1 MVELAT
7 AGRDG
12 LRMEFR
18 LAESTDNYST
28 LALVRRLLV
37 DEALVHWPFYALAF
51 ALMAVAAA
59 ATAATAYLLGTMT
72 NETYVSHNFHGII
85 VIGVAAVGI
94 FAAKGFATYGAT
106 VMLSR
111 IGNRIVADNQ
121 QRMFDKLLHEDVGF
135 FADRHSSEFIARLTT
150 GANAVSQVINL
161 LITAIGRD
169 LMSLIG
175 LCIVMVIQD
184 PVMSLVGVIVAP
196 PAFLFLRKLIRRVRG
211 IARMQFTGG
220 TQIIETMQEALQG
233 IRMVKAFALEDEM
246 RRRLAV
252 SVKQVEHESNKM
264 ARVANRA
271 SPMMEILGG
280 VAIAVASIYCGYRVI
295 ETGAT
300 PGEFVSFLAAFLLA
314 YEPAK
319 RLARLNIDLN
329 NNLVGVRILYEVIDS
344 PAGEPD
350 DDALPALV
358 LTEAR
363 VEFANVGF
371 AYRADTPVL
380 RGMSFNAQRG
390 KLTALVGPSGGGKST
405 VLNLIPRFYDPKS
418 GHILIDGQNI
428 VAVSRRSLRHEIA
441 YVGQI
446 VHLFRG
452 TIRENIA
459 LGKLGASDA
468 EIVAAARAAHA
479 HDFIM
484 DFPAGY
490 DTPVGEH
497 GLQLSGGQR
506 QRIAIARALI
516 KNAPIILLDEA
527 TASLDSES
535 ERHVQEA
542 LAELCKGRTTIAIAH
557 RLSTIMH
564 ADCIL
569 VVENGLIVESG
580 RHDELLRKG
589 GRYAS
594 FYRLQLK
601 EQAPALEPVASIASS
616 A

>member
-1 MVELAT
+1 MDAPT
-7 AGRDG
+7 AK
-12 LRMEFR
+12 
-18 LAESTDNYST
+18 STDDYST
-28 LALVRRLLV
+28 VVLVRRLLI
-37 DEALVHWPFYALAF
+37 DEALAHWPLYVMAF
-51 ALMAVAAA
+51 ALMAVAAS
-59 ATAATAYLLGTMT
+59 ATALTAYLLGTMT
-72 NETYVSHNFHGII
+72 NDAYVKHDFHGIV
-85 VIGVAAVGI
+85 VIGVAAIGI
-94 FAAKGFATYGAT
+94 FAAKGFATYGST
-106 VMLSR
+106 VTLSR
-111 IGNRIVADNQ
+111 IGNRIIADNQ
-121 QRMFDKLLHEDVGF
+121 QRMFDKLLHEDIGF

-169 LMSLIG
+169 LMTLIG
-175 LCIVMVIQD
+175 LCIVMVVQD
-184 PVMSLVGVIVAP
+184 PVMSLAGFIVAP

-211 IARMQFTGG
+211 IARMHFTGG

-233 IRMVKAFALEDEM
+233 MRMVKAFALEDEM

-252 SVKQVEHESNKM
+252 SVGQVEHESNKM

-271 SPMMEILGG
+271 SPMMEMLGG
-280 VAIAVASIYCGYRVI
+280 IAIALASIYGGYRVI
-295 ETGAT
+295 EAGAT

-329 NNLVGVRILYEVIDS
+329 NNLVGVRVLYEVIDS

-350 DDALPALV
+350 DDALPPLAL
-358 LTEAR
+358 TNAR
-363 VEFANVGF
+363 VEFADVDF

-380 RGMSFNAQRG
+380 RGMSFVAPRG
-390 KLTALVGPSGGGKST
+390 KVTALVGPSGGGKTT
-405 VLNLIPRFYDPKS
+405 VLNLILRFYDANS
-418 GHILIDGQNI
+418 GHVLIDGQDI
-428 VAVSRRSLRHEIA
+428 TAVSRRSLRHEIA

-452 TIRENIA
+452 TIRDNIA
-459 LGKLGASDA
+459 LGRLGASEA
-468 EIVAAARAAHA
+468 EIVAAAKAAHA
-479 HDFIM
+479 HDFILS
-484 DFPAGY
+484 FPAGY

-516 KNAPIILLDEA
+516 KDAPIILLDEA

-535 ERHVQEA
+535 EHHVQAA
-542 LAELCKGRTTIAIAH
+542 LALLCEGRTTIAIAH

-569 VVENGLIVESG
+569 VVENGAVVESG

-601 EQAPALEPVASIASS
+601 EQAPMLEPIAAIASS

>member
-1 MVELAT
+1 MT
-7 AGRDG
+7 APMADS
-12 LRMEFR
+12 
-18 LAESTDNYST
+18 ADPYST
-28 LALVRRLLV
+28 RILVRRLLL
-37 DEALVHWPFYALAF
+37 DEALKHWPRYAYAF

-59 ATAATAYLLGTMT
+59 ATALTAYLLGTVV
-72 NETYVSHNFHGII
+72 NETYVNKNLSMVV
-85 VIGVAAVGI
+85 VIALIAMAI
-94 FAAKGFATYGAT
+94 FSAKGFATYGSAVT
-106 VMLSR
+106 LSR
-111 IGNRIVADNQ
+111 IGNGIIADNQ
-121 QRMFDKLLHEDVGF
+121 RRMFDKLLQQNIGF

-150 GANAVSQVINL
+150 GAAAVSQVINL

-169 LMSLIG
+169 LMTLIG
-175 LCIVMVIQD
+175 LCIVMVVQD
-184 PVMSLVGVIVAP
+184 PVMSLAGFIVAP
-196 PAFLFLRKLIRRVRG
+196 PAFLVLRKLIRRVRG

-220 TQIIETMQEALQG
+220 TRIIETMQEALQG
-233 IRMVKAFALEDEM
+233 MRMVKAFALESEM
-246 RRRLAV
+246 QRRLAV
-252 SVKQVEHESNKM
+252 SVGEVEHESNKM

-271 SPMMEILGG
+271 SPLMEMLGG
-280 VAIAVASIYCGYRVI
+280 FAVALATIYGGYRVI

-300 PGEFVSFLAAFLLA
+300 PGEFVSFLFAFLFA

-329 NNLVGVRILYEVIDS
+329 NNLVGVRVLYEVIDS
-344 PAGEPD
+344 PAGEPND
-350 DDALPALV
+350 DDRPALA
-358 LTEAR
+358 LSAAR
-363 VEFANVGF
+363 VEFANVQF

-380 RGMSFNAQRG
+380 RGMSFVAQNG
-390 KLTALVGPSGGGKST
+390 KVTALVGPSGGGKST
-405 VLNLIPRFYDPKS
+405 VLNLLLRFYEAD
-418 GHILIDGQNI
+418 GGRVLIDGQDI
-428 VAVSRRSLRHEIA
+428 AGVSRGSLRHAIA

-446 VHLFRG
+446 THLFRG
-452 TIRENIA
+452 SIRENIA
-459 LGKLGASDA
+459 LGKLGASEA

-479 HDFIM
+479 HDFIAS
-484 DFPAGY
+484 FPGGY

-516 KNAPIILLDEA
+516 KDAPIILLDEA

-542 LAELCKGRTTIAIAH
+542 FAELCKGRTTIVIAH

-564 ADCIL
+564 ADSIL
-569 VVENGLIVESG
+569 VVEDGAVVESG

-601 EQAPALEPVASIASS
+601 EQAPPLEPVAAIASR